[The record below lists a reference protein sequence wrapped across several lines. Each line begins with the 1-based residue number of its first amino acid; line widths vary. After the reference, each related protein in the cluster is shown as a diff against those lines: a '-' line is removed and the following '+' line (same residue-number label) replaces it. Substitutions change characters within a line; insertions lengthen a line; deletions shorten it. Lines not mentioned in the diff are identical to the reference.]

1 MSSQVE
7 YRVSSI
13 KLNLFIESTSLLIGW
28 RLKTF
33 ITQGCDAA
41 CSAVLSSAQSH
52 MAIGDRM
59 VFCLYIIVIDK
70 VWWFAFTLKLICFTQ
85 LKYNIKIHS
94 ALQLNEALKKNL
106 LRGQ

>member
-7 YRVSSI
+7 YRLSSI
-13 KLNLFIESTSLLIGW
+13 KLNLLIESPSLLIEC

-33 ITQGCDAA
+33 ITQGCDAT

-52 MAIGDRM
+52 MTIGNRM
-59 VFCLYIIVIDK
+59 VVCLYVNVTDK
-70 VWWFAFTLKLICFTQ
+70 VWWLAFTLTISIFYT
-85 LKYNIKIHS
+85 KYNIKIHS
-94 ALQLNEALKKNL
+94 ALQLNEILKKNL